1 MVKSVWVFCDC
12 EPEPGSVPPGP
23 PNQHPLW
30 AKWCKAA
37 RGQDKEQ
44 LTLKAEAPPQG
55 EGEGGIQLTSS
66 NGLTKSS
73 AISQCHQAEDR
84 LEPWGRG
91 TTGGGGGPTQQGREC
106 RLSTPWDDHE
116 PISGWGRENEG
127 EKWWAGRKGFKEG
140 GREGVLLGVQVEKR
154 GEINNEQFVLASLA
168 QSVSASNKQCP
179 SMLCSRGFLQRW
191 PATGSPQP

>member
-91 TTGGGGGPTQQGREC
+91 TTGGGGVPPSRGESAVCQ
-106 RLSTPWDDHE
+106 LHE
-116 PISGWGRENEG
+116 MTMNQSVG
-127 EKWWAGRKGFKEG
+127 EG
-140 GREGVLLGVQVEKR
+140 GRMKEKSGGQAERDLRKVAGR
-154 GEINNEQFVLASLA
+154 GCCWVF
-168 QSVSASNKQCP
+168 
-179 SMLCSRGFLQRW
+179 RW
-191 PATGSPQP
+191 RKEEK